1 MICQHNTTQPFVEDV
16 PLEPLHAVW
25 RAFGLGT
32 QTACALYIG
41 ILTTST
47 AAKRESAVIVVA
59 TANLFYLFLII
70 GELVIT
76 FLGPWAL
83 SISR

>member
-1 MICQHNTTQPFVEDV
+1 M
-16 PLEPLHAVW
+16 W
-25 RAFGLGT
+25 RAFGLDT
-32 QTACALYIG
+32 QTACALCIG

-59 TANLFYLFLII
+59 IANLFFLFLII
-70 GELVIT
+70 GELAIT
-76 FLGPWAL
+76 FLGLWAL